1 MFYSTIFEWHFEYL
15 TINIIKK
22 FLKKAKAQ
30 KTKIDSQHLVL
41 PAQHSISKKNIDPNA
56 IFVVNRLS
64 EAGYE
69 AYLVG
74 GAVRDLLL
82 NQTPKDFDIAT
93 NATPQQIKK
102 LFRQARI
109 IGRRFKLVHIPFHRD
124 IIEVSTFRAHEPIH
138 TNLQTNER
146 GMLIEDNVY
155 GTLEQDAWR
164 RDFTANALYYQV
176 STNTIIDFTQGFSA
190 IKQKQLNIIG
200 DPNTRYHEDPVRM
213 LRAVRFSAKLN
224 FNLGPD
230 TAEPINRLSHL
241 LTHVSSSRLFDE
253 MIKLYQS
260 GSSLRAQTLLEE
272 YGLFQKLFP
281 MNACLP
287 KHYSMYP
294 FLQLALESTDTR
306 IKARKPVNPAFL
318 FAVILWSPMKVRAKM
333 MHDEGIDPMPALE
346 QAYSQ
351 IIHEQNKIIMIPKRH
366 AQVIREIWFLQTQ
379 FAKRNSAKIRHLY
392 EHPRFRA
399 AYDFFV
405 LRALAHE
412 ESLDLAK
419 WWTTFQEVDEDTQFK
434 MINEAAK
441 NKKN

>member
-1 MFYSTIFEWHFEYL
+1 M
-15 TINIIKK
+15 
-22 FLKKAKAQ
+22 
-30 KTKIDSQHLVL
+30 
-41 PAQHSISKKNIDPNA
+41 
-56 IFVVNRLS
+56 VNRLT

-74 GAVRDLLL
+74 GAIRDLLMK
-82 NQTPKDFDIAT
+82 QTPKDFDIAT

-155 GTLEQDAWR
+155 GSLEQDAWR
-164 RDFTANALYYQV
+164 RDFTANSLYYQIN
-176 STNTIIDFTQGFSA
+176 TNTIIDFTNGFSA
-190 IKQKQLNIIG
+190 IGQKQLCIIG

-213 LRAVRFSAKLN
+213 LRAVRFSAKLDFTLAEN
-224 FNLGPD
+224 
-230 TAEPINRLSHL
+230 TAEPLSRLNHL
-241 LTHVSSSRLFDE
+241 LTHVSGSRLFDE

-260 GSSLRAQTLLEE
+260 GHSVRVQRQLEQ
-272 YGLFQKLFP
+272 YGLFQQLFP
-281 MNACLP
+281 MNANLP
-287 KHYSMYP
+287 KQYPMYP
-294 FLQLALESTDTR
+294 LLHLALESTDTR
-306 IKARKPVNPAFL
+306 VKARKPVNPAFL
-318 FAVILWSPMKVRAKM
+318 FAVILWSPMKVRAKIL
-333 MHDEGIDPMPALE
+333 HEAGIDPMPALE

-351 IIHEQNKIIMIPKRH
+351 VISEQNKIIMIPKRH

-379 FAKRNSAKIRHLY
+379 FAKRNSTKIKHLY

-419 WWTTFQEVDEDTQFK
+419 WWTTFQEVDEKTQAK
-434 MINEAAK
+434 MIADAART
-441 NKKN
+441 KKT